1 MSTVTV
7 NLHHQEIRKDFHRAN
22 NNIPFKK
29 AIIGKGQIFL
39 FLEKIRKNL
48 GKKNKFSLEYLF

>member
-48 GKKNKFSLEYLF
+48 GKKKQI